1 MPDRPFPLLLVADD
15 DPSTREFLRGAL
27 TGMGYVVTLACDGD
41 EALRFARATRFD
53 ALLLDCRMPSG
64 GAVDVLAALRADPA
78 AGSYD
83 AVAMATSAEVPAE
96 LRKTLLD
103 AGFDC
108 VIEKPCQIASLSYA
122 LGATLGVRG
131 DAAVLD
137 DEEALR
143 AAGDLSTVQALREL
157 FRDEL
162 RQFLKDLEW
171 LSNDPR
177 QLIERLH
184 RLRSACGF
192 CGAGRLAAQAKVLQS
207 HLMETQW
214 VSPSALCCF
223 RWELESTLA
232 ALA

>member
-1 MPDRPFPLLLVADD
+1 MDLHWDILAGYGPLFVSGLWMTL
-15 DPSTREFLRGAL
+15 AL
-27 TGMGYVVTLACDGD
+27 TVVSIAAGLLIGVLLGLVSSSRDAPEACIAP
-41 EALRFARATRFD
+41 E
-53 ALLLDCRMPSG
+53 S
-64 GAVDVLAALRADPA
+64 VLAALRADPA

-192 CGAGRLAAQAKVLQS
+192 CGAGRLAAQAKGLQS